1 MSAQRIGRG
10 RWKVVRLFLLLALLG
25 TAGYVSFGRQVGG
38 TVESTLAGIKKIIEV
53 YNIVQRYYV
62 EEPDEEKMVKGAVSG
77 LLETLDP
84 HSVYI
89 PKESLNELSERFEG
103 YFYGIGIEYVIQDKV
118 ITIVSPIVGGPA
130 ERLGLRPGD
139 QIIQIDG
146 QSAYGLTEDEVM
158 ARLRG
163 PKGTKVTVTV
173 RRPGVKD
180 PFEVTIIRDKIPI
193 YSVTAAF
200 MLDDSTGYIYLGR
213 FARTTADELEA
224 ALNRLEGQGMRRLVL
239 DLRLNSG
246 GYLDQAVAVADK
258 FLEGGKRIV
267 YTRGRIPAANEEF
280 YSTDEAT
287 HPRFPLIVLV
297 DRGSASASE
306 IVAGALQDWDRALI
320 VGERT
325 FGKGLVQTQFRL
337 RDGSA
342 VRVTTARYYTP
353 SGRLIQRSYEK
364 GLYEYYR
371 EAYEETT
378 PQTPDTAQGGQ
389 VFLTS
394 RGRKVR
400 GGGGIMPDVVI
411 PSPRLTEFTSE
422 LVRRRLFL
430 EFGSQYV
437 SQHNKLQMDFETFRR
452 RFVVDA
458 EILGQFRR
466 FVQSKGIAVNEEA
479 WTKDLDKIA
488 NFIKAE
494 IARHLWDSEKY
505 YVIRAEADT
514 QLQEAVKHFDEAAKI
529 AGIPQRKSGRPG

>member
-1 MSAQRIGRG
+1 MFSKAVPSRRKIA
-10 RWKVVRLFLLLALLG
+10 VRVLLLAIVSVAIG
-25 TAGYVSFGRQVGG
+25 YAGFGRQVAS

-62 EEPDEEKMVKGAVSG
+62 EEPDEDKMVKGAISG
-77 LLETLDP
+77 LLESLDP

-89 PKESLNELSERFEG
+89 PPEALGELSEKFEG

-158 ARLRG
+158 AKLRG

-180 PFEVTIIRDKIPI
+180 PFDVTIVRDRIPI

-224 ALNRLEGQGMRRLVL
+224 ALNRLEAQGMRRLVL

-246 GYLDQAVAVADK
+246 GYLDQAVAVVDK

-267 YTRGRIPAANEEF
+267 YTRGRIPAANEEYF
-280 YSTDEAT
+280 STDDGT

-297 DRGSASASE
+297 DHGSASASE

-371 EAYEETT
+371 EAYEEMAH
-378 PQTPDTAQGGQ
+378 PAPDTAQGGQ

-400 GGGGIMPDVVI
+400 GGGGIVPDVI
-411 PSPRLTEFTSE
+411 IAAPRLTEFTGE

-430 EFGSQYV
+430 EFGSDYV
-437 SQHNKLQMDFETFRR
+437 SRRPRPEMDFETFRR
-452 RFVVDA
+452 RFVVDDA
-458 EILGQFRR
+458 LLSSFRR
-466 FVQSKGIAVNEEA
+466 FVQGKGMQIDEEA
-479 WTKDLDKIA
+479 WRKDLDKIR
-488 NFIKAE
+488 NLIKAE

-505 YVIRAEADT
+505 YVVRAEADS
-514 QLQEAVKHFDEAAKI
+514 QLLEAVKYFDQAARV
-529 AGIPQRKSGRPG
+529 AGIPLRRTGGRG